1 MFYLKNVKYKDIL
14 DIKEAKIKQNQ
25 LTVVV
30 GESGSGKTT
39 FLNLLNKMISADSG
53 DVYYKDQNIKEID
66 SVDLRR
72 EVMMMHQKTVIY
84 PKTIKDNLKIAS
96 QFSNKEETS
105 DNQLKEILNDFNLNK
120 SLNDNAYDLSE
131 GEKQRLALA
140 RIIVAKSQ
148 VLLLDE
154 PTAALDKSNEKIIV
168 DYLKSLIENEGKTII
183 MVSHSEQVLK
193 NDSINIIEIKDKG
206 VF

>member
-193 NDSINIIEIKDKG
+193 DDNIDIIEIKDKG